1 MVELLPDMHKA
12 LGLVPS
18 TEKFKKKKTKKTISD
33 WSIVMGRAV
42 I

>member
-18 TEKFKKKKTKKTISD
+18 TEKFKKKKKTISD